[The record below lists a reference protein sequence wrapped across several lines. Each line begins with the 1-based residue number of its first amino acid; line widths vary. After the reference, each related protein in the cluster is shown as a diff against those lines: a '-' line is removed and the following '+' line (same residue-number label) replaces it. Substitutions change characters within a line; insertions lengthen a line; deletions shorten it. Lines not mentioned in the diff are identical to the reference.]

1 MVYISGD
8 NNLEKFVVND
18 LEDELGAVG
27 SNAQVQVVAL
37 ADRGPGFDTR
47 RGDWTTTKLFHV
59 TKDMRANAA
68 SAVADWGERNMG
80 SPRTLTRFVQWTKTN
95 YPADHYAM
103 YFWGHGWNWH
113 PGWVLEDDT
122 NDDTLD
128 VDEARDVIPSLG
140 DFDVVGYDGCNMA
153 SIEIMDLW
161 HGHARAVTGSQEWVG
176 WDGLEYDVFLKQL
189 QDDPGMSAR
198 QLAIASSASTT
209 TEKTW
214 SAVDVGS
221 RLDTL
226 LDAVDAWSRALK
238 RAVPDHRAALRAAFD
253 KTRSYWQAKMDKD
266 LYDLAKTIN
275 GHVKIER
282 FGPRDGTSCA
292 RSTRS
297 SCTSTMR
304 RTRPVRTESP
314 STAPARSDSGP
325 TTAITGAWTSP
336 KTPTGTSSWM
346 RFTEVP
352 LALTDSRSL
361 AVSAWPNVHR
371 LYSGPL
377 SAPSPRQGPDLRCLL
392 RRAFMRN
399 CVTRA
404 TPAMATTTPPP
415 TAAMNRA
422 IPSGMVPDRPRK
434 WTSTS
439 VVFWRMKTMSK
450 ISSRSAT
457 LVATQA
463 ALARV
468 SRGARRV
475 GEGLASGVVGSAGSV
490 SGRDEEGSVVMV
502 ATLLSLV

>member
-1 MVYISGD
+1 MLDLRRRTALRHLVWCVALAVGVTASAGSAVASSHPSSTESAQPAWTVMVYISGD

-27 SNAQVQVVAL
+27 VERSRFRWSPSLTAGLGSTPDA
-37 ADRGPGFDTR
+37 ATGRPPSSSTSPRTCARMR
-47 RGDWTTTKLFHV
+47 RV
-59 TKDMRANAA
+59 
-68 SAVADWGERNMG
+68 AVADWGERNMG

-176 WDGLEYDVFLKQL
+176 WDGLEYDVFLEQL

-275 GHVKIER
+275 GHVQDREVRATGRDVMRAVRAVVLHEHHAENKAGSHGITIYGPGTER
-282 FGPRDGTSCA
+282 Q
-292 RSTRS
+292 
-297 SCTSTMR
+297 
-304 RTRPVRTESP
+304 RTDHRYY
-314 STAPARSDSGP
+314 
-325 TTAITGAWTSP
+325 
-336 KTPTGTSSWM
+336 
-346 RFTEVP
+346 
-352 LALTDSRSL
+352 RSL
-361 AVSAWPNVHR
+361 DFAKDTHWDEF
-371 LYSGPL
+371 L
-377 SAPSPRQGPDLRCLL
+377 D
-392 RRAFMRN
+392 AFH
-399 CVTRA
+399 
-404 TPAMATTTPPP
+404 
-415 TAAMNRA
+415 
-422 IPSGMVPDRPRK
+422 
-434 WTSTS
+434 
-439 VVFWRMKTMSK
+439 
-450 ISSRSAT
+450 
-457 LVATQA
+457 
-463 ALARV
+463 
-468 SRGARRV
+468 
-475 GEGLASGVVGSAGSV
+475 
-490 SGRDEEGSVVMV
+490 
-502 ATLLSLV
+502 